1 MPQLREA
8 SLRLASPKLE
18 LSAID
23 GARGGSSREP
33 FVAAPGFN
41 IKVVNRPAPD
51 LFPAMYLVKIQCTR
65 NETKG
70 RGALGRRREHGRKPL
85 KKNEIISLTISH

>member
-8 SLRLASPKLE
+8 SLRLASPKSE

-41 IKVVNRPAPD
+41 INVVNRPAPD
-51 LFPAMYLVKIQCTR
+51 LFPVMSLVKK
-65 NETKG
+65 EF
-70 RGALGRRREHGRKPL
+70 APREGGSAAP
-85 KKNEIISLTISH
+85 SM